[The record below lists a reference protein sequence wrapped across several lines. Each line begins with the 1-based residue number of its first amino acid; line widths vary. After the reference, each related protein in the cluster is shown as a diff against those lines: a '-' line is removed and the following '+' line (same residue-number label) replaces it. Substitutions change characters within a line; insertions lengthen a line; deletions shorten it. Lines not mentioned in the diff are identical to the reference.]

1 MVFRPKIHASAKGF
15 TVLELGIAL
24 VLLGLILGVSIPAV
38 NSLSGAELKKQVGIF
53 QGLIREAYA
62 RAALSGTAHRLVF
75 EMDRGVY
82 WVEETTEKVL
92 LGNRTQELADDGKA
106 ALQILD
112 DRIEDLEDD
121 KDDPNAS
128 TMLQLLKGPTWSKVP
143 DDMGQEQ
150 KMHPDVRFA
159 GIWVDHLSD
168 RAKSGQVAL
177 HFFPGG
183 YSQDAQISVTDDED
197 ADRVYTLSVQALTGA
212 VYIDDMLLEVPSE

>member
-1 MVFRPKIHASAKGF
+1 MLRPDRDNSPKGF

-38 NSLSGAELKKQVGIF
+38 NSLSGAELKKQVGMF

-62 RAALSGTAHRLVF
+62 RAALSGAPHRLVF

-82 WVEETTEKVL
+82 WVEETQEKVL
-92 LGNRTQELADDGKA
+92 LGDRNMELSDDGKA
-106 ALQILD
+106 ALQIID

-121 KDDPNAS
+121 KDDPKAS

-143 DDMGQEQ
+143 EDIGQEQ

-159 GIWVDHLSD
+159 GIWVDHLKD

-177 HFFPGG
+177 HFFPSG
-183 YSQDAQISVTDDED
+183 YSQDAQISITDDDD
-197 ADRVYTLSVQALTGA
+197 ADRVYTLTVQALTGS
-212 VYIDDMLLEVPSE
+212 VYIDNFMPEVPSE